1 MEHKSVS
8 IPHDYFRTGM
18 WEKTNGHNSMIVLKY
33 VSLASG
39 ECVNSI

>member
-8 IPHDYFRTGM
+8 ILHDYFRTGT
-18 WEKTNGHNSMIVLKY
+18 WKKTNRDNSMIVLKY
-33 VSLASG
+33 VSLANG